1 MKKKTLAIIVI
12 AVALVI
18 TLSAAAIIYFS
29 DGKTPS
35 PVSGDVESDYNNILD
50 NLYGALLSPDNA
62 DVLFDGVASIQDAV
76 QALGD
81 EALDKLEYTVTD
93 INNDGTQ
100 ELLIGCFEAD
110 DSASTKNE
118 IYAAYSHDGNTATL
132 LFEKQAQNTFALT
145 DTNTY
150 YFYGSDGENYHIIAE
165 YEIGENGKLVCKNF
179 YFTYPQSGNSG
190 ELGYFHNTSGEWTS
204 EGSEQLNI
212 TAEEFEAIRAELAA
226 KTVELSGTEFSTF
239 VNGES
244 DK

>member
-29 DGKTPS
+29 DGKTPN

-50 NLYGALLSPDNA
+50 NLHGALLSPDDA

-204 EGSEQLNI
+204 EGSEHLDI

-226 KTVELSGTEFSTF
+226 KTVELSGTKFSTF